1 MSEAFY
7 VIANGAAGGGRA
19 RARSEALLDELRS
32 AGVEVEV
39 HYTEAPRHASNL
51 AREAVKAGRRR
62 FLSMGGDGTSYEII
76 NGLFPRA
83 DGQDD
88 PITLGIIPL
97 GTGNSFL
104 RDFEIA
110 DSQAA
115 IQRIVRGDTHKC
127 DVVKV
132 THRDGELH
140 YLNILSIGF
149 SAKVGDLTNRRFKPL
164 GAAGYILAVLTSIA
178 GLEHP
183 VDPLRADGEEALDDR
198 AATLLSFSNSK
209 FTGGAMMMAPNAD
222 VTDGKLDFIRVGA
235 LSRPG
240 LLRAFPKIFR
250 GTHITL
256 DDVEERLVERIEFT
270 QEREQPVMIDGEVLD
285 LALRSIEVIPS
296 ALEVLA

>member
-1 MSEAFY
+1 MNEAFY

-19 RARSEALLDELRS
+19 RARSEALLDELR
-32 AGVEVEV
+32 AEGLELKVR
-39 HYTEAPRHASNL
+39 YTEAPRHASTL
-51 AREAVKAGRRR
+51 AREAVEAGYRR

-83 DGQDD
+83 EGQAE

-104 RDFEIA
+104 RDFEIG

-115 IQRIVRGDTHKC
+115 IRRILRGNTHKC
-127 DVVKV
+127 DVIKV

-140 YLNILSIGF
+140 YLNIPSIGF

-164 GAAGYILAVLTSIA
+164 GTAGYILAVLTSIV

-183 VDPLRADGEEALDDR
+183 VDPLRTDDEEVLDDR

-256 DDVEERLVERIEFT
+256 DDVEERHVQRIEFKDG
-270 QEREQPVMIDGEVLD
+270 REQPVMIDGEVLD
-285 LALRSIEVIPS
+285 LALRSIEVVPS